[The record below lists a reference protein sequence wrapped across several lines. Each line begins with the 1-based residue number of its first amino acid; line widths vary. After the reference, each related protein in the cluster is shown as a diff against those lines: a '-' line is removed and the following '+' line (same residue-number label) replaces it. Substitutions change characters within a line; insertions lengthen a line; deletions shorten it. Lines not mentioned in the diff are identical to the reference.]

1 MSQEIKLSHYSSDE
15 RSKSQQEIS
24 ENCASVP
31 SFGPLDL
38 KDTRKVY
45 SDRSQARN
53 AGYRSSWEWRRKY
66 RQVVKGA
73 KADAVLFVLGD
84 EPTPEQ
90 LECFGGWHG
99 SLQVIHAGRLIS
111 RKVALYRADQ
121 TKPYRPT
128 ERTEALWRYG
138 DVFVTRRERYVL
150 RVSRDGWHR
159 YEADYNVRLL
169 LNDTALG
176 NHCRGKHIV
185 GVFAGPRTEFL
196 VVRTKSP
203 KHAETLVSRSED
215 IVNHLSAQKLFA
227 EVSQD
232 GFEMWIILN
241 GPWKTQSARRRLEAL
256 LRRFGIVGE
265 VFPQFDTPISL
276 PLASF
281 KTTFTD
287 EIDLTGDVVSFAHW
301 LEGGRRAALP
311 DALDHFRLQL
321 AEEKISEVVQ
331 PVVRK
336 LVRLQQHHEHA
347 GDGSM
352 GMGLLSIP
360 YQNEDSTNNGPLKN
374 RCWQQLTSFW
384 QGEPSDLD
392 LDRALIITARILAFE
407 GVPQEE
413 AEDLLLVYAENIPN
427 PTSSRL
433 LEGCKR
439 SVLLKDIRKSVKRAY
454 EENGRQETPDA
465 SSEILR
471 NVVKMW
477 KAKGLELSDKATW
490 RNVKGY
496 LAVRPTDIEF
506 KEGEIEAL
514 EGRLRGLLSK
524 RDLKGLGLKEAVRQL
539 ASAVVRLVAGKEAE
553 SLAVPYWSKYLSA
566 ETGMNFGN
574 RNKVI
579 KARNAFIDCGFIKV
593 LRKGSEGAGGTRY
606 GLGPVMAERLNRPV
620 LVSTGEIP
628 DDWEQLV
635 ENVVRPFEDQMEEVE
650 VMTSKDVGVL
660 PMGLLSIPYQKH
672 KSLINSPLHLSDA
685 YRDEGIRRADEEAD
699 REWEEMLRREGFA

>member
-1 MSQEIKLSHYSSDE
+1 MSQYSSDE
-15 RSKSQQEIS
+15 KSESQRVIS
-24 ENCASVP
+24 GNCASVP

-38 KDTRKVY
+38 EATFDLKETRKVY
-45 SDRSQARN
+45 YDRSQARN
-53 AGYRSSWEWRRKY
+53 AGYRSSWEWRRTY

-73 KADAVLFVLGD
+73 KADAVLFVLGRD
-84 EPTPEQ
+84 ATPHE
-90 LECFGGWHG
+90 LEFCGGWHG
-99 SLQVIHAGRLIS
+99 SLQAIHDGRLIS
-111 RKVALYRADQ
+111 RKVALYRVDQ

-128 ERTEALWRYG
+128 ERTEALWAYG
-138 DVFVTRRERYVL
+138 DLFITNRERYAL
-150 RVSRDGWHR
+150 RVSSDRWHR
-159 YEADYNVRLL
+159 CEADYNVRLL
-169 LNDTALG
+169 LDDTALG

-196 VVRTKSP
+196 VVRTKSL
-203 KHAETLVSRSED
+203 KHADTL
-215 IVNHLSAQKLFA
+215 
-227 EVSQD
+227 
-232 GFEMWIILN
+232 
-241 GPWKTQSARRRLEAL
+241 
-256 LRRFGIVGE
+256 
-265 VFPQFDTPISL
+265 
-276 PLASF
+276 
-281 KTTFTD
+281 
-287 EIDLTGDVVSFAHW
+287 VSFAHW
-301 LEGGRRAALP
+301 LEGGRRAAMP
-311 DALDHFRLQL
+311 EALDHFRLQV

-336 LVRLQQHHEHA
+336 LVHFQRTHEQA
-347 GDGSM
+347 GDGSV

-392 LDRALIITARILAFE
+392 LDRALIITARLLAFE

-413 AEDLLLVYAENIPN
+413 AEDLLLVYAEDIPS

-439 SVLLKDIRKSVKRAY
+439 NLLLKDIRKSVKRAY
-454 EENGRQETPDA
+454 EENGRQNDAETSTA
-465 SSEILR
+465 ILR

-477 KAKGLELSDKATW
+477 TAKRLKLSDKATW
-490 RNVKGY
+490 RNVQGY
-496 LAVRPTDIEF
+496 LAVRPAVIGV

-524 RDLKGLGLKEAVRQL
+524 RDLKGQGIKEAVSRL
-539 ASAVVRLVAGKEAE
+539 ARAVVRLVAGKETE
-553 SLAVPYWSKYLSA
+553 PLAIGYWSKYLKA

-574 RNKVI
+574 RNKVV
-579 KARNAFIDCGFIKV
+579 KVLHVFLDSGFIKI
-593 LRKGSEGAGGTRY
+593 LRKGSEGCGGTRY

-635 ENVVRPFEDQMEEVE
+635 ENVVRPFEDQMGEVE
-650 VMTSKDVGVL
+650 DRASKEEVGVL

-672 KSLINSPLHLSDA
+672 KSPINSPHYRSDA
-685 YRDEGIRRADEEAD
+685 YRDEAIRRADEEAD